1 MKELKHQLTLK
12 NSDYVGLK
20 DENVKLEDNNTCQS
34 ILISSLRDSMASL
47 EERTIKIDTDHKMTT
62 STVEE
67 YKIQNKCLQ
76 GSDIHKFI
84 CSRSDSNARPIDWQS
99 RTMHTTK

>member
-1 MKELKHQLTLK
+1 MKELKHRLTLK

-20 DENVKLEDNNTCQS
+20 DENVKLKENKTWQS
-34 ILISSLRDSMASL
+34 TLITSLTNSMASL
-47 EERTIKIDTDHKMTT
+47 EERTIKIDTDYKMTT

-76 GSDIHKFI
+76 GSDIHKCI

-99 RTMHTTK
+99 RTMHTAK

>member
-1 MKELKHQLTLK
+1 MKELKHKLTLK

-20 DENVKLEDNNTCQS
+20 DEDVKLKENNTRQF
-34 ILISSLRDSMASL
+34 ILTSSLGDSMASL
-47 EERTIKIDTDHKMTT
+47 EERTIKIDTDYKMTT
-62 STVEE
+62 STVED
-67 YKIQNKCLQ
+67 YKIQNKFLQ